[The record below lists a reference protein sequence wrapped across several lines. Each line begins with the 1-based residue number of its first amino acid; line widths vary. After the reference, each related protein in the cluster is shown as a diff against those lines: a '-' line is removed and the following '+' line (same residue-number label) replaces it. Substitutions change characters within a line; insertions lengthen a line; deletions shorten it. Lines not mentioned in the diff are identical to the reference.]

1 MKDVLIE
8 TERML
13 EQKDATYKELLE
25 LEAEKLKLAKDE
37 YAAVI
42 QTVGDLQQQLSE
54 QKLLSDQLRSE
65 MERQKQGCEDEVQ
78 LRL

>member
-42 QTVGDLQQQLSE
+42 
-54 QKLLSDQLRSE
+54 
-65 MERQKQGCEDEVQ
+65 
-78 LRL
+78 